1 MARAGSR
8 WGFTGQASKQL
19 AGEWES
25 FKRQGEEEIL
35 IQPCI
40 SQWRS
45 HFYNLFTVSLALT
58 NTGSQSALSHFTQD
72 NFLKAAVGKRGNG
85 EGKRRRR
92 RARRTGRNLKRQMS
106 SRSDGMR
113 EERERRGRKKK
124 HRSWKSKK
132 RGHKQKES
140 RDEKNR
146 YTSAEGRLWSSREE
160 EDWAALCLDDHF
172 LLATLCEPKANE
184 WTHLSVGAN
193 ESTKGPSQRVLVC
206 TGNQRGHEKW
216 ILVRLPSGLF
226 RNLHAWIC
234 VTPGGTFTNTNT

>member
-1 MARAGSR
+1 MARTGSR

-85 EGKRRRR
+85 EGKGRHRHAENGEEFKKTDELRVRQYERKEGEKRKTEAERAKKGDTNRRNH
-92 RARRTGRNLKRQMS
+92 AMAKTDMAQQKAVCGRPG
-106 SRSDGMR
+106 SRKI
-113 EERERRGRKKK
+113 ER
-124 HRSWKSKK
+124 
-132 RGHKQKES
+132 
-140 RDEKNR
+140 
-146 YTSAEGRLWSSREE
+146 
-160 EDWAALCLDDHF
+160 
-172 LLATLCEPKANE
+172 
-184 WTHLSVGAN
+184 LSVLMTASFSLPCVSRGPMNKRICPQGPMRAQKDRVSASSSAQVIKGA
-193 ESTKGPSQRVLVC
+193 
-206 TGNQRGHEKW
+206 
-216 ILVRLPSGLF
+216 VRSGS
-226 RNLHAWIC
+226 C
-234 VTPGGTFTNTNT
+234 